1 MSDEMT
7 PDQRRYILQF
17 RHPEKMLTRL
27 PGVSLDLVARMEDL
41 APERYRAV
49 RREFRD
55 NARSAALDLLQQDGV
70 AESVAALPFRPGDTV
85 VGFGDSITDDL
96 QSWFEILRCLTEEG
110 GAEDVQFRNLG
121 YSGDTTTH
129 CICRFAE
136 VVAAEPDWIITM
148 VGTNDVRLHGRQ
160 PTKVLVSP
168 QETERNLE
176 MLANYGRTET
186 DARWVWI
193 APPAVLEERIRN
205 HWWLGELGLHWR
217 CADLEKVNELVCERQ
232 EPVVD
237 AAQVLGSPPAGE
249 DLLPDGLHPSLAG
262 QKKIALAV
270 VRHLTEGPG

>member
-1 MSDEMT
+1 MPEIIT

-41 APERYRAV
+41 APERFRAI
-49 RREFRD
+49 RSEFRD
-55 NARSAALDLLQQDGV
+55 NARRAALHLLQQEGGT
-70 AESVAALPFRPGDTV
+70 ESVAALPFRPGDTV

-96 QSWFEILRCLTEEG
+96 QSWFEILRLLNGEG
-110 GAEDVQFRNLG
+110 GARDVEFRNLG

-148 VGTNDVRLHGRQ
+148 IGTNDVRLHGRE

-168 QETERNLE
+168 KETERNLE
-176 MLANYGRTET
+176 MLANYARTET

-193 APPAVLEERIRN
+193 APPWGLEERIRN

-217 CADLEKVNELVCERQ
+217 CADLKRVNALVCERE

-237 AAQVLGSPPAGE
+237 AARVFGSPPAGE
-249 DLLPDGLHPSLAG
+249 DLLPDGLHPSLEG

-270 VRHLTEGPG
+270 VRRLAELQ